1 MKKIKKLT
9 AMLIVLILMIAMSVP
24 AAMADTLYGVITTPT
39 SNGSV
44 NLRAKAGVTQA
55 IIGWAQNGDEV
66 EIVYVGNTWHRVKL
80 LKNGRV
86 GWVYGRYLKFTENV
100 TEPESTT
107 GAALS
112 GVVAQVMTKYPSST
126 VNLRMGA
133 GSAYPVIDKC
143 PRGTRLEIIDESE
156 NWYQVRVAGSE
167 VEGWMSKN
175 YISRGLEARTTG
187 RVNLRRGPGT
197 GYTVLKTLPYGQ
209 EITVTWVGDG
219 WSKVEIGGESGYISN
234 AYYSFR

>member
-1 MKKIKKLT
+1 MKKLLAMLT
-9 AMLIVLILMIAMSVP
+9 AIALVLMLTVP
-24 AAMADTLYGVITTPT
+24 AALADTLYGVIKTPL

-55 IIGWAQNGDEV
+55 IVGWAKNGDEV
-66 EIVYVGNTWHRVKL
+66 EVLYVGNTWHRVKL
-80 LKNGRV
+80 LKNGRT

-107 GAALS
+107 GAAVS
-112 GVVAQVMTKYPSST
+112 GVVAQVMTKYPLST

-133 GSAYPVIDKC
+133 GSEYPVIDKC
-143 PRGTRLEIIDESE
+143 ARGTRLEILDESE
-156 NWYQVRVAGSE
+156 NWYRVRVAGTG

-175 YISRGLEARTTG
+175 YISRGLEARSTG

-197 GYTVLKTLPYGQ
+197 GYTVIKTLALGQ
-209 EITVTWVGDG
+209 EVTVTWVGDG
-219 WSKVEIGGESGYISN
+219 WSRVEIGEESGYISN
-234 AYYSFR
+234 SYYSFR